1 MVKPMTLIKR
11 LSSPR
16 KKNRNEWIE
25 GMTDTIHYKN
35 MEDDITRIFREHG
48 DTSEMPIHQYLED
61 ELKALE
67 PSVRTAALD
76 KLIHW
81 FDLIG
86 PEEKTCP
93 ALSIDDPV
101 LAKMI
106 KLLLGRDI
114 TQVDAGPDKLLESL
128 AESINTVFKSLNQ
141 LIGSINTTLMGKQGM
156 DETIRQV
163 IGYHLEGTSQT
174 KTLESYIG
182 QIGKAFFES
191 QEASKKAAY
200 AKVMQ
205 ILEELSPGKIEKE
218 ADISRLSPMRK
229 SRYYEVYELKFK
241 KFEKWF
247 ESGRFMESFLREFER
262 NCQKISF

>member
-1 MVKPMTLIKR
+1 
-11 LSSPR
+11 
-16 KKNRNEWIE
+16 
-25 GMTDTIHYKN
+25 MTDTIDYKN
-35 MEDDITRIFREHG
+35 IEDHMIRIYREHG
-48 DTSEMPIHQYLED
+48 EISEILINRYLED
-61 ELKALE
+61 EFKVLA

-76 KLIHW
+76 KLIYR
-81 FDLIG
+81 FDLID
-86 PEEKTCP
+86 PEEKTPP

-114 TQVDAGPDKLLESL
+114 SQIDASPDELLESL
-128 AESINTVFKSLNQ
+128 AESLNTVFKSLNQ
-141 LIGSINTTLMGKQGM
+141 LISIINTTLMGKQNM

-163 IGYHLEGTSQT
+163 IGYHLEGSSQT
-174 KTLESYIG
+174 KTLENYIG

-200 AKVMQ
+200 SKVLQ
-205 ILEELSPGKIEKE
+205 ILEELSPEKIEKE
-218 ADISRLSPMRK
+218 THVSRLSLMRK

-247 ESGRFMESFLREFER
+247 ESGRFMESFLREFEK